1 MLIHKLLRRFMN
13 DEPGAA
19 GGGSPAPAPAP
30 VPVAEAPAAPAIEA
44 AAPAATPAPSA
55 APAAET
61 AAKQPEDFGGLSDLL
76 DKVGTQASAPAAAPT
91 AAPAPA
97 ATTAPTAP
105 AAPAAKA
112 PAQPSD
118 ELAPPE
124 GMSERAAARWSQLT
138 ERVKTIPD
146 LERRA
151 NEATQQLETVRRMVA
166 DSGLAPQEFTETL
179 ELSRMARSSDPR
191 ELQQALQRIDSIRAD
206 LATRLGAE
214 VPGVDLLSQHPDLK
228 TRVEGLTL
236 SREDALEMIRLRTQN
251 QTAQRSQQ
259 QQTEFQQFQQNVQ
272 QAAARMDATLAQR
285 AATPG
290 HAEKV
295 AFIRNHFADPQRLR
309 AFVET
314 YQPQQWEAAVLMMYD
329 AYTPPVAAVPA
340 PAPAVPQ
347 PLRPGVQGAG
357 QRVAHA
363 PRNAM
368 DAVQSAFAAAGL

>member
-19 GGGSPAPAPAP
+19 GGGSAAPTPAPA
-30 VPVAEAPAAPAIEA
+30 PVAEAPAAPAIDA
-44 AAPAATPAPSA
+44 AAPAASPAPSA

-61 AAKQPEDFGGLSDLL
+61 TAKQPENFGGLSDLL
-76 DKVGTQASAPAAAPT
+76 DKVGTQAAAPAAAPT

-97 ATTAPTAP
+97 ATAAPAAP
-105 AAPAAKA
+105 AAPAAKT
-112 PAQPSD
+112 PAQPAD

-138 ERVKTIPD
+138 ERVKAIPD

-151 NEATQQLETVRRMVA
+151 NEATEQLESVRRLVA
-166 DSGLAPQEFTETL
+166 DSGLGPEEFSETL
-179 ELSRMARSSDPR
+179 ALGRMVKSNNPKD
-191 ELQQALQRIDSIRAD
+191 LQQALQRIDSIRSD
-206 LATRLGAE
+206 VATRLGAE

-236 SREDALEMIRLRTQN
+236 SREDALEIIRLRTQN
-251 QTAQRSQQ
+251 QAAQRTTQ
-259 QQTEFQQFQQNVQ
+259 QQTEFQQFQQSVQ

-285 AATPG
+285 ASSPG
-290 HAEKV
+290 HTEKV

-314 YQPQQWEAAVLMMYD
+314 YQPEQWQAAVLMMYD
-329 AYTPPVAAVPA
+329 AYTPPPPAAA
-340 PAPAVPQ
+340 PAPPAPQ
-347 PLRPGVQGAG
+347 PLRPGVAGAG
-357 QRVAHA
+357 RPVQQA